1 MPLENLPIDSAHP
14 HSRPARTHP
23 PGPLRQSLLVF
34 CGLTLLA
41 SCFAL
46 FLNSQRLSAVLPQDG
61 SLLHIFVGI
70 EIAVAGLWLACVFFS
85 RRQLPRFMFLFVM
98 LTGLLCRAILIPAPP
113 VLSTDFNRYLW
124 DGALICHGQ
133 SPWSISPAAAIQAG
147 HTLTSGGQVTNS
159 ALRSAGLAANESP
172 AIMRRINHANLPT
185 IYPPVSEAVFAFAA
199 LIQPFGIAA
208 LKAVYLA
215 IDCATALL
223 LLAILRQLRL
233 PSGLIIVYWWN
244 PIVINSFFNQAHMD
258 LITFPFLLLAVLLAM
273 KGRTNGSLAPLALAA
288 GAKFW
293 PVVLA
298 PLFVQAASNS
308 WRRRL
313 AGLVVFFVCLM
324 TTLLPMLLSH
334 QAGTHS
340 LLAYGRYWHENDGLF
355 RLESLFWHG
364 ICGGHRWL
372 GLPAGLWARL
382 TTAGLFCL
390 FAAWLLRGVSD
401 AGTLIRKSGILIGAL
416 FLLSPTQFPW
426 YYTWMLV
433 FLTIVPTW
441 SLLAYSVTLP
451 LYSLHNTPSGMV
463 WLEHL
468 PIFSAIAMEYWWW
481 RQALHDQPARIAAAK
496 CIADRY

>member
-1 MPLENLPIDSAHP
+1 MPLENIPIHSASP
-14 HSRPARTHP
+14 PGRVPQPDT
-23 PGPLRQSLLVF
+23 PGPLRHVPLVV

-41 SCFAL
+41 SCFVL
-46 FLNSQRLSAVLPQDG
+46 SLNSRRLAAVLPKDG
-61 SLLHIFVGI
+61 SLLHIFVGV
-70 EIAVAGLWLACVFFS
+70 EIAVAGLWLTCVYFS

-98 LTGLLCRAILIPAPP
+98 LTGLLCRTILIPAPP

-124 DGALICHGQ
+124 DGALICHGE
-133 SPWSISPAAAIQAG
+133 SPWSIAPGVAIRAG
-147 HTLTSGGQVTNS
+147 HALASGSAIANS
-159 ALRSAGLAANESP
+159 ALRSAALAANASP
-172 AIMRRINHANLPT
+172 AIMGRINHANLAT

-199 LIQPFGIAA
+199 LIKPFSIAT

-215 IDCATALL
+215 IDCTTALL
-223 LLAILRQLRL
+223 LLAILKRLRQ
-233 PSGLIIVYWWN
+233 PSGLIIIYWWN

-258 LITFPFLLLAVLLAM
+258 LIAFPFLLLAVLLAV
-273 KGRTNGSLAPLALAA
+273 GRRAPGSLGALALAA
-288 GAKFW
+288 AAKFW
-293 PVVLA
+293 PVVLV
-298 PLFVQAASNS
+298 PLFVQAAGPS

-313 AGLVVFFVCLM
+313 AEIGVFAGCF
-324 TTLLPMLLSH
+324 TAALLPMLLSH

-355 RLESLFWHG
+355 RLESLFWHD

-372 GLPAGLWARL
+372 GLPAGLWARF

-390 FAAWLLRGVSD
+390 FAGWLLCS
-401 AGTLIRKSGILIGAL
+401 ALETSTLIRKSGILIGAL

-451 LYSLHNTPSGMV
+451 LYQLHNTPPGMV

-468 PIFSAIAMEYWWW
+468 PVFAAIVMEYWWW
-481 RQALHDQPARIAAAK
+481 RRKALGDKPTQLAAANG
-496 CIADRY
+496 D